1 VGVLV
6 KSEEEK
12 TSLQERI
19 TADLRARAA
28 ESSKQEDVDLV
39 EDSEMLHGTRQ
50 TNRGSWFWG
59 VLALLAVLSLVVIF
73 ALK

>member
-1 VGVLV
+1 MGVLV
-6 KSEEEK
+6 KNEEEK

-39 EDSEMLHGTRQ
+39 KDSEFLSGTRP
-50 TNRGSWFWG
+50 TTRGSWFWG
-59 VLALLAVLSLVVIF
+59 VLALLALLSLVVIF